1 MYINKKGE
9 FIIENYQKGKTFSS
23 FLSGIAGKFG
33 IPMWVFYV
41 NRGQGIASFGIENK
55 DNAILEFLP
64 ANKSYQTVQLKGFRT
79 FIKYIDENASI
90 KIYEPF
96 RGISPGIK
104 SRMIITPYSL
114 KIEEVNQEEQLAI
127 EVKYFVLP
135 GEDFPSLVRR
145 LVVKNLV
152 DEPRKIEILDGL
164 PEIIPYGLSN
174 IALKEVSQTMS
185 AWCRVYNLENK
196 MPFYRIKA
204 STDDSPEVR
213 KLEKGHFYLAFTDEE
228 TILTPLVDPQIIFGE
243 DTAFLF
249 PDKFLNIKL
258 AGYQKN
264 QLGENRF
271 PSAMA
276 ACEVNLEGGSSVTIN
291 SLFGHVSTEDKLDK
305 IKNKVV
311 TSSYLDEKEREC
323 QLIHQEITDT
333 IFTKSNYPVFDYYCR
348 QTYLDNILRG
358 GFPVNI
364 SNIKKKTIHYIYSRK
379 HGDLERDYNF
389 FHLEASYYSQGNGN
403 YRDINQNRRCDNF
416 FNVDLEDY
424 NIKVFANLIQ
434 ADGFNPLVIKG
445 TRYFLEEEALAKI
458 CKYVR
463 PEDEKIFKEKLKEP
477 FTPGE
482 LLSFILDYKIKLD
495 IGLDEFIEKV
505 AHSASSMIDAEFGEG
520 YRVDHWTYLLDL
532 IETYLAIYPDRLREL
547 LLEDK
552 SYYFHDSYMRI
563 KPRSEKYLLTDQG
576 PRQLDSI
583 EEVID
588 KRKLIEARETLPY
601 CLRTENGKGEI
612 YRNNLL
618 VKLLTLVTNKVSSLD
633 PYGIAIEMEANKPGW
648 YDALNGLPGI
658 FGSSTPETMELKR
671 LVDFLLE
678 KIDDIGQDFILN
690 IPVELLE
697 FIEGIREL
705 ISIWMD
711 KRNNYQ
717 YWDKASTLRERY
729 REKVFYGFSGKEED
743 FSVFDLK
750 DYLKNISQK
759 LEYAF
764 GQVAVTGYNLYS
776 TYYYHIPI
784 EYEETGEYS
793 EEGYPYIR
801 INKFEQ
807 VILPPFLE
815 GQVRAMK
822 ILDKDSIRELH
833 EMVKKSELFD
843 SKLKMYRLNG
853 DLSGMPDDIGRA
865 RAFTPGW
872 LENGSIWLHMEY
884 KYLLELIKKGLY
896 EEFFQAM
903 KDCLIPFQDP
913 EIYGRSILENSS
925 FIMSSSNP
933 DTDNHGRGYVARLS
947 GSTAEFLNIWIVMV
961 FGTNPF
967 KIGKGKLIFKP
978 EPVLKG
984 DFFTTGVEEVE
995 IYLAGKLEKFLIPEN
1010 AFACCLFGKTLIVYH
1025 NPARKDTYNTKI
1037 EGFKL
1042 TMDTGEVETINRCEL
1057 DNLYAESIRDG
1068 RVKKIDIYLS

>member
-1 MYINKKGE
+1 M
-9 FIIENYQKGKTFSS
+9 
-23 FLSGIAGKFG
+23 
-33 IPMWVFYV
+33 
-41 NRGQGIASFGIENK
+41 
-55 DNAILEFLP
+55 
-64 ANKSYQTVQLKGFRT
+64 
-79 FIKYIDENASI
+79 
-90 KIYEPF
+90 
-96 RGISPGIK
+96 
-104 SRMIITPYSL
+104 
-114 KIEEVNQEEQLAI
+114 
-127 EVKYFVLP
+127 
-135 GEDFPSLVRR
+135 
-145 LVVKNLV
+145 
-152 DEPRKIEILDGL
+152 
-164 PEIIPYGLSN
+164 
-174 IALKEVSQTMS
+174 
-185 AWCRVYNLENK
+185 
-196 MPFYRIKA
+196 
-204 STDDSPEVR
+204 
-213 KLEKGHFYLAFTDEE
+213 
-228 TILTPLVDPQIIFGE
+228 
-243 DTAFLF
+243 
-249 PDKFLNIKL
+249 
-258 AGYQKN
+258 
-264 QLGENRF
+264 
-271 PSAMA
+271 
-276 ACEVNLEGGSSVTIN
+276 
-291 SLFGHVSTEDKLDK
+291 
-305 IKNKVV
+305 
-311 TSSYLDEKEREC
+311 
-323 QLIHQEITDT
+323 
-333 IFTKSNYPVFDYYCR
+333 
-348 QTYLDNILRG
+348 
-358 GFPVNI
+358 
-364 SNIKKKTIHYIYSRK
+364 
-379 HGDLERDYNF
+379 
-389 FHLEASYYSQGNGN
+389 
-403 YRDINQNRRCDNF
+403 
-416 FNVDLEDY
+416 
-424 NIKVFANLIQ
+424 
-434 ADGFNPLVIKG
+434 
-445 TRYFLEEEALAKI
+445 
-458 CKYVR
+458 
-463 PEDEKIFKEKLKEP
+463 
-477 FTPGE
+477 
-482 LLSFILDYKIKLD
+482 
-495 IGLDEFIEKV
+495 
-505 AHSASSMIDAEFGEG
+505 
-520 YRVDHWTYLLDL
+520 
-532 IETYLAIYPDRLREL
+532 
-547 LLEDK
+547 
-552 SYYFHDSYMRI
+552 
-563 KPRSEKYLLTDQG
+563 
-576 PRQLDSI
+576 
-583 EEVID
+583 
-588 KRKLIEARETLPY
+588 
-601 CLRTENGKGEI
+601 
-612 YRNNLL
+612 
-618 VKLLTLVTNKVSSLD
+618 
-633 PYGIAIEMEANKPGW
+633 
-648 YDALNGLPGI
+648 
-658 FGSSTPETMELKR
+658 
-671 LVDFLLE
+671 
-678 KIDDIGQDFILN
+678 
-690 IPVELLE
+690 E

-884 KYLLELIKKGLY
+884 KYLLELIKRGLY
-896 EEFFQAM
+896 EEFYQAM

-947 GSTAEFLNIWIVMV
+947 GSTAEFLNIWIVMA